1 MKSCY
6 AKSLVV
12 LMVLLLALVVIDTSL
27 KLNTDDG
34 PCLAIPTRFILEEPE
49 CAEKLVRAANV
60 TNVKILSQATVESR
74 PEKEA
79 GSSSENLPE

>member
-1 MKSCY
+1 MIRNYVKW
-6 AKSLVV
+6 LVALIV
-12 LMVLLLALVVIDTSL
+12 LVLALVVVDIAVRLRTNDR
-27 KLNTDDG
+27 

-79 GSSSENLPE
+79 RSSSENLPE